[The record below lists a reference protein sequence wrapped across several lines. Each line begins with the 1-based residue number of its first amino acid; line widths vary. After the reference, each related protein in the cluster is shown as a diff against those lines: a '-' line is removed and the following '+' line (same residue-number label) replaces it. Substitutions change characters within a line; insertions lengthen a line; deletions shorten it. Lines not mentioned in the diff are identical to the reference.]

1 MNCINLQQYFDR
13 EKRNTGR
20 QDEIDLIK
28 GFAIVFMVWDHVC
41 RELGADISS
50 YMGMFIDMI
59 LGGPFAAPMF
69 MFCMGI
75 GICYSHNSSPELM
88 ADRGIRLLLM
98 GYGLNVIRYTIPH
111 LISSVLTGNSDYMG
125 SWLPQLLE
133 VDILQFAGLAFL
145 GIALARKAKLS
156 NWTLFGI
163 AILLPILG
171 SLLKNHGTGMMVPDL
186 LLGLF
191 WKTQE
196 HAYFTFFHWF
206 AFPVVGMILGEYLL
220 HCRDKGALYQKL
232 TIVLLPVGVVAAIL
246 SYFMGVGFTSGF
258 TEFYYMTPLNV
269 FVMVCLAVIW
279 VYVNDCWHRR
289 LPKVKIV
296 IFQSMS
302 KNINRIY
309 CIHWGIIG
317 ILSIVRAL
325 TWKERTV
332 NLFVMSVMAFIVLI
346 VSAVMAEHYARC
358 KKWSKYRGKTIN
370 RREYRD

>member
-1 MNCINLQQYFDR
+1 MNCINLQQYFES

-50 YMGMFIDMI
+50 YVGMFIDMI
-59 LGGPFAAPMF
+59 LGGPFTAP
-69 MFCMGI
+69 I
-75 GICYSHNSSPELM
+75 
-88 ADRGIRLLLM
+88 
-98 GYGLNVIRYTIPH
+98 
-111 LISSVLTGNSDYMG
+111 
-125 SWLPQLLE
+125 
-133 VDILQFAGLAFL
+133 
-145 GIALARKAKLS
+145 
-156 NWTLFGI
+156 
-163 AILLPILG
+163 
-171 SLLKNHGTGMMVPDL
+171 
-186 LLGLF
+186 
-191 WKTQE
+191 
-196 HAYFTFFHWF
+196 
-206 AFPVVGMILGEYLL
+206 
-220 HCRDKGALYQKL
+220 
-232 TIVLLPVGVVAAIL
+232 
-246 SYFMGVGFTSGF
+246 
-258 TEFYYMTPLNV
+258 NV

-289 LPKVKIV
+289 LQKVKIV

-346 VSAVMAEHYARC
+346 VSAVMAEHYGRC
-358 KKWSKYRGKTIN
+358 KKWLKYRGKTIN